1 MFSFI
6 LSFLSSVVAKTGRAM
21 EDHFNLQYSQFNSNI
36 CEAFKT
42 IRGVENF
49 TDVTLAC
56 SDGEVSAHR
65 LVLFTSSELFQ
76 EILPRMS
83 HPKPY
88 IYLKG
93 IKLSFLESLMTFM
106 YTGAVEV
113 SQQDLARLLKT
124 AKDLR
129 VKGLIEAT
137 EEHREETVQRVSMI
151 KSQMEE
157 MMKNV
162 AGQEEHNILEPQ
174 VNIEEPESDEP
185 ESQEIDVIEKEL
197 EADIPAKEE
206 DNVMEVENVA
216 EEESDLMVS
225 DSDLSLLDET
235 LDLDER
241 ALAMMEKS
249 STEDNRVCWL
259 CKFCGKAG
267 GDKSNIRRHVKS
279 KHLKQLDR
287 DKMSA
292 QTTEQSEE
300 YDVNDA
306 IEVDI
311 ELDEAEDQSPEEIS
325 LDNTE
330 DGNISQL
337 DDLDLLAL
345 EMMEK
350 DVTDDCRVTWTCK
363 YCSKT
368 ARDKTRIRKHV
379 ISHMRDRKE
388 KKVDEEK
395 EAFKLRKTANYSPE
409 DIKALKLMVKMKG
422 EEGENLWSCT
432 LCDKTHFDKFRIRRH
447 ILSNHKEALS
457 V

>member
-1 MFSFI
+1 MAETDG
-6 LSFLSSVVAKTGRAM
+6 VM
-21 EDHFNLQYSQFNSNI
+21 DEHFNLQYSQFNSNI

-56 SDGEVSAHR
+56 TDGEVSAHK

-76 EILPRMS
+76 EILPRMT
-83 HPKPY
+83 HPSPY

-106 YTGAVEV
+106 YTGSVEV
-113 SQQDLARLLKT
+113 AQQDLARLLKT

-137 EEHREETVQRVSMI
+137 EEHREETVQRVSLI

-162 AGQEEHNILEPQ
+162 GAGQEELPGEELNILEPQ
-174 VNIEEPESDEP
+174 VNIEEPDAEMEQT
-185 ESQEIDVIEKEL
+185 EVITEEL
-197 EADIPAKEE
+197 EADIPE
-206 DNVMEVENVA
+206 DDNAAIEIENVA
-216 EEESDLMVS
+216 VETSDLTVS
-225 DSDLSLLDET
+225 DSDLSLLDPA

-241 ALAMMEKS
+241 AVAMMEKS

-279 KHLKQLDR
+279 KHLKLLEREKQQ
-287 DKMSA
+287 A
-292 QTTEQSEE
+292 NETEAEPSED

-306 IEVDI
+306 IEVDL
-311 ELDEAEDQSPEEIS
+311 ELEETEDPSPAEIS

-330 DGNISQL
+330 EGNVSQL

-395 EAFKLRKTANYSPE
+395 EKRKTANYSPE
-409 DIKALKLMVKMKG
+409 DLRAVKLMVKVRDA
-422 EEGENLWSCT
+422 EGENVWSCT
-432 LCDKTHFDKFRIRRH
+432 LCDKTHFDKFRVRRH
-447 ILSNHKEALS
+447 ILAKHKEAVS

>member
-1 MFSFI
+1 ME
-6 LSFLSSVVAKTGRAM
+6 TDRAM
-21 EDHFNLQYSQFNSNI
+21 DDHFNLQYSQFNSNI

-56 SDGEVSAHR
+56 TDGEVSAHK
-65 LVLFTSSELFQ
+65 LVLFSSSELFQ

-83 HPKPY
+83 HPQPY

-113 SQQDLARLLKT
+113 AQQDLARLLKT

-137 EEHREETVQRVSMI
+137 EEHREETVQRVSLI

-157 MMKNV
+157 MRRTGLV
-162 AGQEEHNILEPQ
+162 AGLEGQEDHNMLEPQ
-174 VNIEEPESDEP
+174 VNIEEPETE
-185 ESQEIDVIEKEL
+185 ETDVNEEEL

-206 DNVMEVENVA
+206 VIAIEIENVG

-225 DSDLSLLDET
+225 DGDLSLLDPSQ
-235 LDLDER
+235 DLDER
-241 ALAMMEKS
+241 AVAMMEKS
-249 STEDNRVCWL
+249 STDDNRVCWL

-279 KHLKQLDR
+279 KHLKQLDKER
-287 DKMSA
+287 QQEHEISV
-292 QTTEQSEE
+292 QTTETTEQPED

-306 IEVDI
+306 IEVDL
-311 ELDEAEDQSPEEIS
+311 ELDEAEDQSLEEIS

-330 DGNISQL
+330 DGNNVSQL
-337 DDLDLLAL
+337 DDLDRLAL

-379 ISHMRDRKE
+379 ISHMRDKKE
-388 KKVDEEK
+388 KKLDEEK
-395 EAFKLRKTANYSPE
+395 DASKLRKTANYSSE
-409 DIKALKLMVKMKG
+409 DMKAIELMVKMKG

-432 LCDKTHFDKFRIRRH
+432 LCDKNHFDKFRIRRH
-447 ILSNHKEALS
+447 ILAKHREALS

>member
-1 MFSFI
+1 MD
-6 LSFLSSVVAKTGRAM
+6 
-21 EDHFNLQYSQFNSNI
+21 DHFNLQYSQFNSNI

-56 SDGEVSAHR
+56 TDGEVSAHK

-76 EILPRMS
+76 EILPRMN
-83 HPKPY
+83 HPNPF

-137 EEHREETVQRVSMI
+137 EEQREETVQRSSMI

-157 MMKNV
+157 MMRNV
-162 AGQEEHNILEPQ
+162 AAQEDHNILEPQ
-174 VNIEEPESDEP
+174 VNIEEPESEEP
-185 ESQEIDVIEKEL
+185 DVIEEEL

-206 DNVMEVENVA
+206 DIEAIETENGGV
-216 EEESDLMVS
+216 EESEVMVS
-225 DSDLSLLDET
+225 DSDLSLLDPNQ
-235 LDLDER
+235 DLDER
-241 ALAMMEKS
+241 AVAMMEKS
-249 STEDNRVCWL
+249 STDDNRVCWL

-287 DKMSA
+287 EKISA
-292 QTTEQSEE
+292 QTTEQEQSED

-311 ELDEAEDQSPEEIS
+311 ELDEAEDQGPEEIS

-330 DGNISQL
+330 DGNVSQL
-337 DDLDLLAL
+337 DDLDRLAL

-388 KKVDEEK
+388 EKVDEEK
-395 EAFKLRKTANYSPE
+395 QASKVRRTANYSPE
-409 DIKALKLMVKMKG
+409 DIKALELMAKMKG

-432 LCDKTHFDKFRIRRH
+432 LCDKNHFDKFRIRRH

>member
-1 MFSFI
+1 
-6 LSFLSSVVAKTGRAM
+6 M
-21 EDHFNLQYSQFNSNI
+21 EEHFNLQYSQFNSNI
-36 CEAFKT
+36 SEGFKT

-56 SDGEVSAHR
+56 TDGEVSAHK

-76 EILPRMS
+76 EILPRMK
-83 HPKPY
+83 HPNPY

-93 IKLSFLESLMTFM
+93 IKLAFLESLMTFM

-137 EEHREETVQRVSMI
+137 EEHREETVQRVSLI

-162 AGQEEHNILEPQ
+162 AGQEEEEDHSILEPQ
-174 VNIEEPESDEP
+174 VNIEEPEA
-185 ESQEIDVIEKEL
+185 DVEETEL
-197 EADIPAKEE
+197 EADIPEE
-206 DNVMEVENVA
+206 EIAIEIENLA
-216 EEESDLMVS
+216 AEESDLMVS
-225 DSDLSLLDET
+225 DSDLSLLDPSQ
-235 LDLDER
+235 DLDQR
-241 ALAMMEKS
+241 AVAMMEKS
-249 STEDNRVCWL
+249 STDDNRVCWL

-287 DKMSA
+287 EQEHKILGQS
-292 QTTEQSEE
+292 TETEQSED

-311 ELDEAEDQSPEEIS
+311 ELAEAEDPRPEEVS
-325 LDNTE
+325 LANTE
-330 DGNISQL
+330 DANVSQL
-337 DDLDLLAL
+337 DELDLLAL

-379 ISHMRDRKE
+379 ISHMRDRKD
-388 KKVDEEK
+388 KTVAEEN
-395 EAFKLRKTANYSPE
+395 EPAKLRKNANYSSE
-409 DIKALKLMVKMKG
+409 DLKALELMVKMKD
-422 EEGENLWSCT
+422 EEGENVWSCT
-432 LCDKTHFDKFRIRRH
+432 LCDKNHFDKFRIRRH
-447 ILSNHKEALS
+447 ILSKHKEAVS
-457 V
+457 VEC